1 MMSKPRAFLTRR
13 LYIVLLLFILLLAPA
28 SPVDAG
34 EPPENS
40 YLVELIN
47 QGLQSKLASER
58 EWHLLLHYR
67 KDLFGGHTSEQD
79 DPGFFMS
86 PDGKTDPQA
95 ELDATLKQFFS
106 KELVGRSRQP
116 AQCAFIARY
125 EWLRNQLRFDETR
138 LPPMACE
145 RFERWFTDFEAQSI
159 TLIFP
164 SAFLNNPAS
173 MFGHTLLRVDQRDK
187 LTAPESWPTRSIT
200 QPMCLLTPEWPIR
213 SVEFSAGTA
222 DTSRRF
228 PTT

>member
-1 MMSKPRAFLTRR
+1 LLFT
-13 LYIVLLLFILLLAPA
+13 LLLSPP

-34 EPPENS
+34 EPPENA

-47 QGLQSKLASER
+47 KGLHAKLASER

-67 KDLFGGHTSEQD
+67 QNLFGGHTSEQD

-95 ELDATLKQFFS
+95 ELNATLKQFFS
-106 KELVGRSRQP
+106 EDLVGRSKQP

-125 EWLRNQLRFDETR
+125 HWLRERLQFDDSR
-138 LPPMACE
+138 LPKMACE
-145 RFERWFTDFEAQSI
+145 RFDRWFNEFEAQSI

-173 MFGHTLLRVDQRDK
+173 MFGHTFLRIDQK
-187 LTAPESWPTRSIT
+187 GQTEQTRILAYT
-200 QPMCLLTPEWPIR
+200 INYAAYVPPDAGIAYPILGIFGGY
-213 SVEFSAGTA
+213 SGYFST
-222 DTSRRF
+222 
-228 PTT
+228 

>member
-1 MMSKPRAFLTRR
+1 M
-13 LYIVLLLFILLLAPA
+13 LLFAPA
-28 SPVDAG
+28 LPVDAG
-34 EPPENS
+34 EPHENG
-40 YLVELIN
+40 YLVELIDKGR
-47 QGLQSKLASER
+47 QAKLAGER

-79 DPGFFMS
+79 DQGFFLS

-95 ELDATLKQFFS
+95 ELDATLKQFFTN
-106 KELVGRSRQP
+106 ELVGRSKQP

-125 EWLRNQLRFDETR
+125 EWLRNQLHFDETR

-145 RFERWFTDFEAQSI
+145 RFERWFADFEAQSI

-173 MFGHTLLRVDQRDK
+173 MFGHTLLRVDQRGQTDR
-187 LTAPESWPTRSIT
+187 PESWPTRLIT
-200 QPMCLLTPEWPIR
+200 QPMCLLMPAWPIR
-213 SVEFSAGTA
+213 SVAFSGGTA